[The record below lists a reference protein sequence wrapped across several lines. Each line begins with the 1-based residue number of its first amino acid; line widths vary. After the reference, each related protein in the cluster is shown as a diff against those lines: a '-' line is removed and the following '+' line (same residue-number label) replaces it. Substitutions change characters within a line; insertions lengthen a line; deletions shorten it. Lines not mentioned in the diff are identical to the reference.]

1 MKKKNILITGFD
13 GFIGKH
19 LIESLDQTKYRIY
32 GIGNTSK
39 ICNKVFF
46 SSKKINLKNL
56 LFFKKINIDS
66 IIHCA
71 GAPTVGLNYNND
83 FKKNALTTYEVLE
96 FVRCLNIKPKIIVMS
111 SMAVYGNK
119 YRKKIK
125 ENFKLFP
132 CSFYALNKKIS
143 EDICKFYSE
152 KFKINI
158 LILRISSV
166 FGASIKK
173 QFIFDSINKLKN
185 NIFDFNGTG
194 NEKRDIIHIVDLCNI
209 IKVLIKKNFFGLKI
223 INCGSGNV
231 YKISDI
237 IFKILS
243 ILKLDNSKLKFNGLG
258 LSENPINLIPDIQLL
273 KRFYKLRSNRNLDDD
288 LKEFILSKKK

>member
-39 ICNKVFF
+39 ICNKFSF

-56 LFFKKINIDS
+56 LLFKKINIHS

-71 GAPTVGLNYNND
+71 GAPTVGLNYKND

-96 FVRCLNIKPKIIVMS
+96 FVRSLKKKPKIIIMS

-119 YRKKIK
+119 YAKKIK
-125 ENFKLFP
+125 ENFKLLP
-132 CSFYALNKKIS
+132 CSFYGLNKKIS
-143 EDICKFYSE
+143 EDICNFYSE

-166 FGASIKK
+166 FGMSIKK
-173 QFIFDSINKLKN
+173 QFIFDAINKLKN

-194 NEKRDIIHIVDLCNI
+194 NEKRDIINIVDLCNI
-209 IKVLIKKNFFGLKI
+209 IKVLLKKKYFGLKI

-231 YKISDI
+231 YKIKDI
-237 IFKILS
+237 ILKILL
-243 ILKLDNSKLKFNGLG
+243 ILKIDNSKLKFNGSG
-258 LSENPINLIPDIQLL
+258 VSENPINLIPDTKLL
-273 KRFYKLRSNRNLDDD
+273 KNFYKLGFNRNLDDD
-288 LKEFILSKKK
+288 LKEFISKKNK